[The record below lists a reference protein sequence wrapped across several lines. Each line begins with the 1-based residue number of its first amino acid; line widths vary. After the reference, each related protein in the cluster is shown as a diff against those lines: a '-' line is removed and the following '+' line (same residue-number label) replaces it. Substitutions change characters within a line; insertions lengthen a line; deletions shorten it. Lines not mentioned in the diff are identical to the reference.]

1 MASESIS
8 QLIWFIATVLIT
20 TSVALLFIDIIDDY
34 GGVLTERASR
44 LRGEVSA
51 DLEIINDPLAV
62 PYENSTGNIT
72 FYIKNTGSIRLSIV
86 DLVVAANGVARG
98 GGEISTRILG
108 GGGEWDPGKVLVAN
122 FNVGNLT
129 RGVDY
134 HGWAQTSGITE
145 GGKLAGTAWDTIEFQ
160 IAS

>member
-20 TSVALLFIDIIDDY
+20 TSVALLFINIIDDY

-51 DLEIINDPLAV
+51 DLEIINDPMAV
-62 PYENSTGNIT
+62 PYDNTTGNIT

-98 GGEISTRILG
+98 GSEISTRIL
-108 GGGEWDPGKVLVAN
+108 GGGEWDPGKVLVTS

-129 RGVDY
+129 WGVDY

>member
-20 TSVALLFIDIIDDY
+20 TSVALLFIDVIDDY
-34 GGVLTERASR
+34 GRVLTDRSSR
-44 LRGEVSA
+44 LRGEIAA

-62 PYENSTGNIT
+62 PYDNTTGNIT
-72 FYIKNTGSIRLSIV
+72 FYIKNTGSIRLSV
-86 DLVVAANGVARG
+86 EDLVVAANGVARG
-98 GGEISTRILG
+98 GSEVTTRVLG
-108 GGGEWDPGKVLVAN
+108 GGDWDPGKVLVVS
-122 FNVGNLT
+122 FNVGNLS

-134 HGWAQTSGITE
+134 HGWVETSGVTE

-160 IAS
+160 IA